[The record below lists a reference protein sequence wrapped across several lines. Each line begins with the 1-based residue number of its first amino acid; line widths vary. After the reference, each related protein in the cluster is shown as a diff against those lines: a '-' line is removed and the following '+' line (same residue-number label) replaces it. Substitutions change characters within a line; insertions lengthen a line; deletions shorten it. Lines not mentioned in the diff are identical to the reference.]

1 MILRRIIQHVRKQEW
16 TAIVIDLLIVV
27 VGVYFGIQAQ
37 TWNAAR
43 EDREIERQ
51 YLQSLHDQISNMI
64 EDNESRVET
73 NRDELID
80 LREVG
85 AALEAIGEIT
95 ELEKRHCNAIVS
107 SHIYVGRISVPPTI
121 EELIT
126 TGRLQLIRNSAVRL
140 AIISYSQT
148 IEGYRQLN
156 ADIQS
161 DRMVL
166 SRQYSS
172 MITLNLRDDDVAKC
186 DFEAMRRSLAF
197 RNDLADNSYRHAAY
211 VRDVVIGQQDQ
222 RMNLHFVLDRE
233 LGISHSDDLLD

>member
-27 VGVYFGIQAQ
+27 VGVYIGIQAQ
-37 TWNAAR
+37 TWNVAR
-43 EDREIERQ
+43 ENREIERQ

-64 EDNESRVET
+64 EDNESRVE
-73 NRDELID
+73 RGREQLIELS
-80 LREVG
+80 EVG
-85 AALEAIGEIT
+85 AALEAIGENM
-95 ELEKRHCNAIVS
+95 ELEKRHCNSIVS

-121 EELIT
+121 EELRT
-126 TGRLQLIRNSAVRL
+126 TGQLQLIRNSAVRL
-140 AIISYSQT
+140 AIISYSQS

-156 ADIQS
+156 TDIQS

-166 SRQYSS
+166 SRHYSS
-172 MITLNLRDDDVAKC
+172 MITLNPLVANVAKC

-211 VRDVVIGQQDQ
+211 ARYVVVDQQDQ
-222 RMNLHFVLDRE
+222 RINLHFVLDRE